1 MHTTIKFR
9 LQQKREL
16 AKKLRSRVNS
26 YFKENQI
33 SQHGDYRL
41 HLKTAVMLAIYWAP
55 FVMILTLPLP
65 VWATLLLYMT
75 IGVGLAGVGMGFM
88 HDAVHGSYSSK
99 PRLNRVMGYAM
110 NMLGGSSLNWRI
122 QHNVLHHT
130 YTNIEGVD
138 EDIRGRGLL
147 RLSPNAA
154 WLKMHRYQH
163 IYGLFLYT
171 LLTLNWIFNSDF
183 AQLKRYTKWGLIEQV
198 SKRPKLE
205 VGLFFIIKAVYLAV
219 MIGLPI
225 ALGVTWWVAI
235 LGLVLIHM
243 VGGFILSVVFQ
254 LAHVIEGTEY
264 PKPVEEGQLDH
275 SWIEHQLRT
284 TANFAKKNTLL
295 SWYVGGLNY
304 QIEHHLFP
312 NISHLHYP
320 AISKI
325 VKKTALEYNMPY
337 HEFPTFF
344 SALGAH
350 LGRLRHFGKSPIVE
364 MKPTLK
370 GRA

>member
-16 AKKLRSRVNS
+16 AIEMRERVNA
-26 YFKENQI
+26 YFKENKI
-33 SQHGDYRL
+33 SKYGDFRMYI
-41 HLKTAVMLAIYWAP
+41 KTLIMLTIYWTP
-55 FVMILTLPLP
+55 FVLILTVPMP
-65 VWATLLLYMT
+65 TWAMLLLYGV
-75 IGVGLAGVGMGFM
+75 IGVGLAGIGMGIM
-88 HDAVHGSYSSK
+88 HDAVHGSYSSS
-99 PRLNRVMGYAM
+99 PSLNRVIGYTM
-110 NMLGGSSLNWRI
+110 NMLGGSSLNWRV

-147 RLSPNAA
+147 RLSPNAPWSKA
-154 WLKMHRYQH
+154 HRYQH
-163 IYGLFLYT
+163 IYGFFLYT

-183 AQLKRYTKWGLIEQV
+183 AQLKRYSKWGLIEQV

-205 VGLFFIIKAVYLAV
+205 VAIFFVIKAVYLAV
-219 MIGLPI
+219 MIALPI
-225 ALGVTWWVAI
+225 I
-235 LGLVLIHM
+235 LGIPWGIALLGFVILHM
-243 VGGFILSVVFQ
+243 VGGFILTIVFQ

-264 PKPVEEGQLDH
+264 PMPANEGQVEH

-284 TANFAKKNTLL
+284 TANFAPKNTLL

-325 VKKTALEYNMPY
+325 VKETALEYDMPY
-337 HEFPTFF
+337 HTFPTFF
-344 SALGAH
+344 SAVGAH
-350 LGRLRHFGKSPIVE
+350 VGRLRDFGKGPVVE
-364 MKPTLK
+364 V
-370 GRA
+370 R